1 MTAALP
7 AAHPPAAHPPAADV
21 QGFHDPRDIPIQ
33 DVGVRGVRVPVQ
45 VAGRDGRRHHSV
57 ARLDMFVSLE
67 GHKKGAHMS
76 RFMELAGG
84 GVEIGPDGARPL
96 AEAMLGR
103 LEAKAGRVELHLPV
117 FLSRPAPV
125 TGAAALLDC
134 DLRLW
139 SRVSDR
145 GAECGLAVVVPV
157 TSLCP
162 CSKAISRHGAHS
174 QRSHVT
180 VEIEGRDGLPPF
192 EDMVELVEAQASCA
206 IFPLLKRADEKFVT
220 ERAYENPK
228 FVEDMVRD
236 VAAALEADPRIG
248 AFAVSCENFESIHT
262 HSAFARIERRGDVSK
277 FIHPPPPPG

>member
-1 MTAALP
+1 MPPLPLGVP
-7 AAHPPAAHPPAADV
+7 AAPLPAADV

-33 DVGVRGVRVPVQ
+33 DVGVRGVRVPAS
-45 VAGRDGRRHHSV
+45 VAGRDGLRHHSV
-57 ARLDMFVSLE
+57 ALLDMFVSLE

-76 RFMELAGG
+76 RFLELAGQG
-84 GVEIGPDGARPL
+84 IEIGPGGVRHL
-96 AEAMLGR
+96 AETMLDR
-103 LEAKAGRVELHLPV
+103 LEARAGSIELRLPV

-125 TGAAALLDC
+125 TGATALLDC

-139 SRVSDR
+139 SRISD
-145 GAECGLAVVVPV
+145 GGSETGLAVVVPV

-180 VEIEGRDGLPPF
+180 VEVEGRDGLPPF
-192 EDMVELVEAQASCA
+192 EDIVELVEAQASCA

-236 VAAALEADPRIG
+236 VAVALEADPRIG
-248 AFAVSCENFESIHT
+248 SFAVSCENFESIHT
-262 HSAFARIERRGDVSK
+262 HSAFARIERRDDISK
-277 FIHPPPPPG
+277 FIHSPAYPR